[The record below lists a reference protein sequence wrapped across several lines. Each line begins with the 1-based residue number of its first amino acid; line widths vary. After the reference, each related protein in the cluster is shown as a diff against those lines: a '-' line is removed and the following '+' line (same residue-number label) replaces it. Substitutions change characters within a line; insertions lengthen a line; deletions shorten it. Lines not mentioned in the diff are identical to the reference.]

1 MNRPLSSGRISASGA
16 SLGYPKISFK
26 CRLAAMVD
34 VRSGWSVP
42 IYTPSRTASKS
53 PASAAARRSTP
64 LPGRFR
70 SRGMRMALSGLTGPL
85 LFDCGTDVADR
96 RTRRMHLHRLLRHVE
111 ADGAFHAVLRPLGD
125 VAVCAAFLDETILV
139 AAVAA

>member
-1 MNRPLSSGRISASGA
+1 
-16 SLGYPKISFK
+16 
-26 CRLAAMVD
+26 MVD

-70 SRGMRMALSGLTGPL
+70 SRGMRMALSGLAGPL

-96 RTRRMHLHRLLRHVE
+96 CARRMHLHRLLRHVE

-125 VAVCAAFLDETILV
+125 VAICAAFLDETILV
-139 AAVAA
+139 AAVAAPLTPTEAGDVGQYLRMLSGEPVRGSDHLG

>member
-1 MNRPLSSGRISASGA
+1 
-16 SLGYPKISFK
+16 
-26 CRLAAMVD
+26 MVD

-70 SRGMRMALSGLTGPL
+70 SRGMRMALSGLAGPL

-111 ADGAFHAVLRPLGD
+111 ADGAFHAGLRPLGD

-139 AAVAA
+139 AAVAAALTPPEAADRGPNLRIFSGKPVCGGDHLG